1 MSHKNCVTQQT
12 KIKIKIHIN
21 EYDKDIGAF
30 SKTRLSDVPCA
41 YYEEEDSERSL
52 FILKKI
58 QRRSFFIIE

>member
-41 YYEEEDSERSL
+41 YYEEEDSER
-52 FILKKI
+52 
-58 QRRSFFIIE
+58 FFFYG